1 MLAYG
6 PQANGPIKAYENLAF
21 DIEIADVNVKKP
33 VAPMPNQ
40 MAGLPQGN

>member
-21 DIEIADVNVKKP
+21 DIEIFDVNPKKQ
-33 VAPMPNQ
+33 VIAMPSQ